1 LRIAVRALAEP
12 APVRVIGSAELVRDG
27 GLEAI
32 HRAAVDVWATR
43 AGGTS
48 ASDG

>member
-1 LRIAVRALAEP
+1 VRALAEP
-12 APVRVIGSAELVRDG
+12 APVRVIGSAELGRDG

-32 HRAAVDVWATR
+32 HRAVVVDLWATR